1 MLRKLSLALGS
12 IAAMLLLSGVISI
25 LEYRRMSNYV
35 SELIAY
41 DINSINLSRELADM
55 TQEYNLKMLAVVLQN
70 DIALIPQ
77 PDMKAFGAQMD
88 SLRVSVTSPNV
99 LPMLDIVESSFNE
112 YIGTSLK
119 FDEIFL
125 ADTVNT
131 GEWFF
136 GSLQPSYNKFRRYVA
151 VLNDSINHEL
161 LNNSSDFDAG
171 FYRSIIPGVVS
182 VGAGILLVMLLGY
195 FIAAYYVRPIMKM
208 SDGIYNYR
216 QMGKRFYRIIAEKTL
231 DYVLQEL
238 TDAEG
243 GFYCGQDADSE
254 GVEGKY
260 YVFTPAEIRDI
271 LQEKAAEFW
280 AGRDDVEAVLVT
292 NDGTVYV
299 TEGLKDSF
307 SDCEF
312 KVIVR

>member
-1 MLRKLSLALGS
+1 MLRKLFLGLGS
-12 IAAMLLLSGVISI
+12 IAAILLLSGVISI

-35 SELIAY
+35 SELIAS
-41 DINSINLSRELADM
+41 DIKSINLSQKLADM

-70 DIALIPQ
+70 DIALMPQ

-88 SLRVSVTSPNV
+88 SLRASVTSPNV

-151 VLNDSINHEL
+151 VLNDSIHHEL

-182 VGAGILLVMLLGY
+182 VGAGLLLVLLLGY
-195 FIAAYYVRPIMKM
+195 FITTYYVRPIMKI
-208 SDGIYNYR
+208 SDGVDNYR
-216 QMGKRFYRIIAEKTL
+216 SSGRRYSNTFDGDDQLANINEGITELIEENLELKKRIK
-231 DYVLQEL
+231 
-238 TDAEG
+238 
-243 GFYCGQDADSE
+243 S
-254 GVEGKY
+254 
-260 YVFTPAEIRDI
+260 
-271 LQEKAAEFW
+271 
-280 AGRDDVEAVLVT
+280 
-292 NDGTVYV
+292 
-299 TEGLKDSF
+299 LKD
-307 SDCEF
+307 EHE
-312 KVIVR
+312 KMNEE